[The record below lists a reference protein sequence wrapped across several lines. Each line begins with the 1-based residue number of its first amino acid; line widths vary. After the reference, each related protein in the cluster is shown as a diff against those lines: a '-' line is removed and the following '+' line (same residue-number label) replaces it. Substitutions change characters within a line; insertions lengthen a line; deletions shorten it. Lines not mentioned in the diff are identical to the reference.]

1 MKDWLL
7 MVAVAG
13 AGFVG
18 TLGVTAVRGKL
29 SHPTAVSMQA
39 MVVVPPAPQ
48 PAPAPAPTQTP
59 TQTPTPAPA
68 SDAAIALQSAPE
80 PAAADPQPDGR
91 DSDESIPAPNYDE
104 QAAARD
110 RAAAHSARSR

>member
-48 PAPAPAPTQTP
+48 PAPALAP

>member
-48 PAPAPAPTQTP
+48 PAPALAP

-80 PAAADPQPDGR
+80 PAAADPRPDGR

>member
-7 MVAVAG
+7 MAAVAG
-13 AGFVG
+13 AGFFG

-29 SHPTAVSMQA
+29 SHPTPVSMQA

-48 PAPAPAPTQTP
+48 PQPPPAPAPAT
-59 TQTPTPAPA
+59 
-68 SDAAIALQSAPE
+68 DAAIPLQTAPE
-80 PAAADPQPDGR
+80 PAAGDPQSDGR
-91 DSDESIPAPNYDE
+91 DSDESVPAPNYDE
-104 QAAARD
+104 QTAAHD